1 MTIKVGDT
9 VTWGKAHAASK
20 GLDPLGVPGCK
31 VVKLGESEDG
41 EPAALIAVF
50 GGGTCGAL
58 LADLHKDK
66 AQTPQRPAKISPGGA
81 AAGRHQ
87 RRIGRRA
94 NRHLYPLADRTP
106 RRAGR

>member
-41 EPAALIAVF
+41 EPAAWIAVV

-58 LADLHKDK
+58 LADLHKEEHYRH
-66 AQTPQRPAKISPGGA
+66 QPPARISPSG
-81 AAGRHQ
+81 
-87 RRIGRRA
+87 
-94 NRHLYPLADRTP
+94 PSS
-106 RRAGR
+106 

>member
-66 AQTPQRPAKISPGGA
+66 AQTDQRPARISPSG
-81 AAGRHQ
+81 
-87 RRIGRRA
+87 
-94 NRHLYPLADRTP
+94 PSS
-106 RRAGR
+106 

>member
-66 AQTPQRPAKISPGGA
+66 AHTDQRPARISPSGPT
-81 AAGRHQ
+81 
-87 RRIGRRA
+87 
-94 NRHLYPLADRTP
+94 Y
-106 RRAGR
+106 

>member
-1 MTIKVGDT
+1 

-66 AQTPQRPAKISPGGA
+66 AQTDQRPARISPSG
-81 AAGRHQ
+81 
-87 RRIGRRA
+87 
-94 NRHLYPLADRTP
+94 PSS
-106 RRAGR
+106 

>member
-20 GLDPLGVPGCK
+20 GLDPLGVAGCK

-58 LADLHKDK
+58 LADLHKDE
-66 AQTPQRPAKISPGGA
+66 PYRHQRPVKISPSG
-81 AAGRHQ
+81 
-87 RRIGRRA
+87 
-94 NRHLYPLADRTP
+94 PSS
-106 RRAGR
+106 

>member
-9 VTWGKAHAASK
+9 VPWGKAHAASK

-58 LADLHKDK
+58 LADLHKDEPYRH
-66 AQTPQRPAKISPGGA
+66 QQPAKVSPGGA

-94 NRHLYPLADRTP
+94 NRHVYPPADRTP
-106 RRAGR
+106 RRTGR

>member
-1 MTIKVGDT
+1 MEPDWLLIYKATDNENEKRMTIKVGDT

-66 AQTPQRPAKISPGGA
+66 ARTDQRPAKVSPGG
-81 AAGRHQ
+81 
-87 RRIGRRA
+87 
-94 NRHLYPLADRTP
+94 PSS
-106 RRAGR
+106 